1 MERVRFCRHCGELL
15 EDQWMHCPWC
25 GNETLHGSLSWD
37 TIVDDSLVR
46 TETELIKGRM
56 GRLNDISGKLDAL
69 ELELDVF
76 LAGKI

>member
-25 GNETLHGSLSWD
+25 GKETLQRSLSWD

-56 GRLNDISGKLDAL
+56 GRLNDISGKLDVL

-76 LAGKI
+76 LADKI

>member
-1 MERVRFCRHCGELL
+1 
-15 EDQWMHCPWC
+15 MHCPWC
-25 GNETLHGSLSWD
+25 GKETLHSSLSWD

-46 TETELIKGRM
+46 TETELLKGRM

>member
-25 GNETLHGSLSWD
+25 GKETLHGSVSWD

-46 TETELIKGRM
+46 TETELLKGRM